1 MKNKNSGIKDT
12 RFRRK
17 SVLKVRGD
25 QRKFNP
31 GLLLSAY
38 AF

>member
-1 MKNKNSGIKDT
+1 MKNKNSGIKDI
-12 RFRRK
+12 RFRRE
-17 SVLKVRGD
+17 SILKVRGD
-25 QRKFNP
+25 QRKFSP